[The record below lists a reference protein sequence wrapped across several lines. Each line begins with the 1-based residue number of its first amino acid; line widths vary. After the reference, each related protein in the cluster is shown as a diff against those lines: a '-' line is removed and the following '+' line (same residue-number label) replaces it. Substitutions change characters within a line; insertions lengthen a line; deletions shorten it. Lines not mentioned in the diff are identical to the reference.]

1 MYPSEPTTTFADP
14 TTAPTPLTVNLAATR
29 TLRPPKPSPRTAA
42 VGLSFGIPHD
52 VGPIN
57 VVPPTRLPLAP
68 GKIIFLTGP
77 SGSGKSSALDAIA
90 DQCPAACRVDRI
102 SFRSESAVI
111 DLIAPAAGLS
121 AAARILTACGLSE
134 PRLWLRRFDELSDGE
149 QFRVQLAAA
158 LAAQRHGA
166 AAAPILCDEFC
177 TALHPRLARALSY
190 NLARLLRARG
200 LCAVLAGCHDYV
212 TTDLHPDVVI
222 RLAAPN
228 RCTVEHRPVPP
239 RPRFSLRRRME
250 IVLAGKRDYDTFAPM
265 HYRRTDELGFVDRV
279 FVLRER
285 ARHTPLGVVVYAF
298 APLELALRNRATDG
312 YFLRRPDRLNRD
324 LRILRR
330 LVIHPDLRGCGLGHA
345 LVRQTMPR
353 LGTPYVEC
361 LAALGAFNPIFEKA
375 GMTRVGA
382 CALPPARAAALNQLL
397 HLGVDPLAR
406 DFLAL
411 ACRRRD
417 VREIVAAAVRAWYA
431 ATTGG
436 GDKRVAQQS
445 PYTLARTFRG
455 LIAAR
460 PVYYLWKRRKTP
472 AHPAGSNPTGVNA
485 DRTPAT

>member
-1 MYPSEPTTTFADP
+1 MSATQPTAD
-14 TTAPTPLTVNLAATR
+14 APPAPVNLAATR
-29 TLRPPKPSPRTAA
+29 ILHPPKPSPRTAA
-42 VGLSFGIPHD
+42 VGLAFGIPHQI
-52 VGPIN
+52 GPLP
-57 VVPPTRLPLAP
+57 VVPPIRLPLAP
-68 GKIIFLTGP
+68 GTIIFLTGP
-77 SGSGKSSALDAIA
+77 SGSGKSSALEAIA
-90 DQCPAACRVDRI
+90 AQCPAACRVDRI

-121 AAARILTACGLSE
+121 AAAQILTACGLSE
-134 PRLWLRRFDELSDGE
+134 PQLWLRRFDQLSDGE
-149 QFRVQLAAA
+149 QFRVRLAAA
-158 LAAQRHGA
+158 LAGHRHAAGA
-166 AAAPILCDEFC
+166 APLLCDEFC
-177 TALHPRLARALSY
+177 SALHPRLARALSF

-212 TTDLHPDVVI
+212 TTDLHPDVVV
-222 RLAAPN
+222 RFAAPA
-228 RCTVEHRPVPP
+228 RCTVERPPVPA
-239 RPRFSLRRRME
+239 RPRFSLRRRLE
-250 IVLAGKRDYDTFAPM
+250 IVLAGKRDYDAFAAM
-265 HYRRTDELGFVDRV
+265 HYRPTGELGFVDRV
-279 FVLRER
+279 FLLRDR

-298 APLELALRNRATDG
+298 APLELAHRNRATNG
-312 YFLRRPDRLNRD
+312 WFLRRPDRLNRD

-353 LGTPYVEC
+353 LGTPFVEC
-361 LAALGAFNPIFEKA
+361 LAALGAFHPVFEKA
-375 GMTRVGA
+375 GMTRIGA
-382 CALPPARAAALNQLL
+382 CALPPARAAALERLRA
-397 HLGVDPLAR
+397 LGVDPLAR

-436 GDKRVAQQS
+436 GDKRVAQQA

-460 PVYYLWKRRKTP
+460 PVYYLWKRRKIP
-472 AHPAGSNPTGVNA
+472 APPAGAPPPSLNA